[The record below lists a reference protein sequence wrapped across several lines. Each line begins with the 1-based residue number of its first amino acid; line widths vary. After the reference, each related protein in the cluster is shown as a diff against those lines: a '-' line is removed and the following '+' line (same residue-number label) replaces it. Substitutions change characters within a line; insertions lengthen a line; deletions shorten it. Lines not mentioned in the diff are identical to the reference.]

1 MYHSRSIWRYIGRD
15 ASGRV
20 CGVRDLK
27 GCVMV
32 AILLVASLV
41 IVGLAMRPT
50 PRYTG
55 DAIYGK
61 YVAGKGC
68 VSHD

>member
-1 MYHSRSIWRYIGRD
+1 M
-15 ASGRV
+15 

-61 YVAGKGC
+61 YVKGKGC
-68 VSHD
+68 ISHD